1 MRTRQSARS
10 LKSWRPLRRS
20 LEFDGMPRKTTPHA
34 ATRGAEARCRSSIK
48 NAPANAVW
56 PAFCVGFLWLAA
68 TPLAA
73 QTLSADAAATAVPPP
88 CRSARAIYDLS
99 CPNYTGF
106 AHPIDADSGSP
117 DADASARSAGA
128 PALGS
133 PEGSAALSLREKGPE
148 IQRGLASWYGERHH
162 GARTASGE
170 PFSKDAFTAA
180 HKTLPFGTRVLVRNV
195 RTGREAV
202 VRITDRGPHTRNRV
216 IDVSKAA
223 AEALGMVAR
232 GQDTVVIH
240 ALGRSMDGDVVN
252 TIPASGADQ
261 GF

>member
-1 MRTRQSARS
+1 
-10 LKSWRPLRRS
+10 
-20 LEFDGMPRKTTPHA
+20 MPA
-34 ATRGAEARCRSSIK
+34 AAA
-48 NAPANAVW
+48 W
-56 PAFCVGFLWLAA
+56 PALWGGLLWLAA
-68 TPLAA
+68 TPLMA
-73 QTLSADAAATAVPPP
+73 QTLPADAAAAQP

-106 AHPIDADSGSP
+106 AHPIDSDSESPGATGSELP
-117 DADASARSAGA
+117 AGVSTRSAA
-128 PALGS
+128 
-133 PEGSAALSLREKGPE
+133 EGSTALSLREKGPE

-162 GARTASGE
+162 GTRTASGE
-170 PFSKDAFTAA
+170 RFSKDAFTAA

-195 RTGREAV
+195 RNGREAV

-216 IDVSKAA
+216 IDVSRAA

-240 ALGRSMDGDVVN
+240 ALGRSLDGGVVN
-252 TIPASGADQ
+252 TTPAPAAGQ